1 MRSISENTPDEKPLT
16 KGEGALKKEGIY
28 EFF

>member
-1 MRSISENTPDEKPLT
+1 MRSIFKDTPDEKPLT
-16 KGEGALKKEGIY
+16 EGEGALKKEGIY